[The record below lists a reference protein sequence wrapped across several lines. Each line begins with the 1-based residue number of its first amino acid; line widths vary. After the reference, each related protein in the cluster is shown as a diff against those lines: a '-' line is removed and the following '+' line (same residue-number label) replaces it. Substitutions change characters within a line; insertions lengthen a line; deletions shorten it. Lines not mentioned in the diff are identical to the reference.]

1 MINCFINLLVDF
13 FTEVPHLT
21 KHLKANRFRQGTPL
35 R

>member
-1 MINCFINLLVDF
+1 MIYTFIHLSVDF

-21 KHLKANRFRQGTPL
+21 KQLKANRFRQDTPL